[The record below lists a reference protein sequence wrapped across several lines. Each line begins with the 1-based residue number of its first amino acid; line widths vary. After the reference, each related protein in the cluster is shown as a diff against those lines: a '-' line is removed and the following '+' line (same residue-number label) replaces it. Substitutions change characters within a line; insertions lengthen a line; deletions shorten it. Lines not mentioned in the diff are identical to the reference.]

1 MTRLLVLLRLVIG
14 PNLQQRFRTLVTLLG
29 IAISVSLVAWNLR
42 GFDVVRSQVRSA
54 AEKQQ
59 GRFDAVMVPKDFRG
73 ARLDPALIEA
83 ISHDEAVAEAD
94 AAVKSRVRLIRP
106 PEVQQRGPFGGT
118 TVVGTAAAQPPQPL
132 VQGRWLGSGEN
143 ETVVGE
149 QFSKQYQLSL
159 GDTVVVAGM
168 GGELT
173 LTVVGVVPGAP
184 APVQGVRMMPPAHLG
199 DLFVSAATAAKLNG
213 YGDRPSMLCIVLHD
227 PESAAEFAAAWQS
240 RLAQATPEATM
251 RLLKVTDDDPMGAP
265 PGTMQQMLFANATVL
280 AFLAALFIIF
290 VTLSANVRERTRQFA
305 ILRALALSRS
315 QLIAMVA
322 LEALLLAVAGWAVG
336 LVLIKGFL
344 ITGRLL
350 GGSVAAFRSNMFSP
364 APLGKQIVLVSLAAA
379 VVGALAAAVL
389 PAWQACRI
397 SPVDI
402 LGGQTERRQGRFPL
416 AMILVGLVLIAVNP
430 VIIVLARHSEAVRS
444 GLAHLWGLGS
454 RGFATPLAGSAAMI
468 VGFVL
473 IAPLAVLAAE
483 RLFAPLAAWALRLDR
498 RFLRGQLSGNL
509 RRTTGT
515 TIALS
520 VGLTLFIT
528 SLVWGY
534 SMLVPFTP
542 TEGLPRM
549 LVAMLPAG
557 LPDSAVADV
566 QAARGIKA
574 GECLPVAVEQP
585 RLTAEMLASPAFAH
599 IDPQQQHII
608 VMGVDPGRAFGGD
621 RPLFRLDFVAGTP
634 ETAAGEMAAGRGCV
648 VPDHFCTQTGLGL
661 GDSFSVDVPNV
672 PGRQV
677 SYRIVG
683 VASVPGWN
691 WLTKFSETRRR
702 AGRALAMIFVDYR
715 QARAD
720 YALDRVS
727 YFWANVESGT
737 TAAQIQKELEPLAR
751 RHAGIQA
758 DVPEVGRAVIGSQYV
773 KVTDREEVLTMLMRR
788 ANDVIWALTWLP
800 LITLVISSL
809 AVFNAVAASVR
820 SRFWQFGVLRG
831 VGLTGGQLL
840 RLILAESILI
850 GGAACVLSLT
860 AGIALAWCGTRL
872 CTLFFFFGGH
882 TPPLV
887 LPWSLTLGLLLA
899 LGLCLLAAAIP
910 AIRAATSE
918 PLKYIQGGRLAA

>member
-1 MTRLLVLLRLVIG
+1 MIRLLVLLRLVIG
-14 PNLQQRFRTLVTLLG
+14 PNLQRRFRTLVTLLG
-29 IAISVSLVAWNLR
+29 IGISVSLVAWNLR
-42 GFDVVRSQVRSA
+42 GFDVVRAQVRSA
-54 AEKQQ
+54 AEQQQ
-59 GRFDAVMVPKDFRG
+59 GRFDAVIVPKDFRG
-73 ARLDPALIEA
+73 ARLDTAVVEA
-83 ISHDEAVAEAD
+83 VGQDKAVAETD

-106 PEVQQRGPFGGT
+106 QEVQQRGPFGGT

-132 VQGRWLGSGEN
+132 VEGRWLGRGEN
-143 ETVVGE
+143 EAVVGE
-149 QFSKQYQLSL
+149 QFRRKYHLSL

-168 GGELT
+168 GSELT

-184 APVQGVRMMPPAHLG
+184 PPVQGVRMMPAAHLG
-199 DLFVSAATAAKLNG
+199 DLFVSGATAAKLNG
-213 YGDRPSMLCIVLHD
+213 YSDRPSMLCIVLND
-227 PESAAEFAAAWQS
+227 PEASAEFAAAWQG

-265 PGTMQQMLFANATVL
+265 PGTMQQMLLANGTIL
-280 AFLAALFIIF
+280 ACLAAMFIIF
-290 VTLSANVRERTRQFA
+290 VTLSANVRERIRQFA

-315 QLIAMVA
+315 QLIAMVV
-322 LEALLLAVAGWAVG
+322 LEALLLAVGGWAVG

-344 ITGRLL
+344 VVGHAL
-350 GGSVAAFRSNMFSP
+350 GGSVAAFRSSMFSP
-364 APLGKQIVLVSLAAA
+364 APLGEQIVRVSLLAA

-402 LGGQTERRQGRFPL
+402 LGGQTERRHGRFPV
-416 AMILVGLVLIAVNP
+416 AMVLLGLMLIAVNP
-430 VIIVLARHSEAVRS
+430 VIIVLARYSEAVRS
-444 GLAHLWGLGS
+444 GLAHLWGLGP
-454 RGFATPLAGSAAMI
+454 RGFAAPLVGSVAMI

-473 IAPLAVLAAE
+473 IAPAAVVAAE
-483 RLFAPLAAWALRLDR
+483 RLFGPLVAWGLRLDR

-509 RRTTGT
+509 WRTTGT

-520 VGLTLFIT
+520 IGLTLFIT
-528 SLVWGY
+528 SVVWGY

-549 LVAMLPAG
+549 LVAVLPAG

-585 RLTAEMLASPAFAH
+585 RLTAEMLASPPFAH
-599 IDPQQQHII
+599 IDAQQQHLM

-621 RPLFRLDFVAGTP
+621 RPLFDLDFVAGRP
-634 ETAAGEMAAGRGCV
+634 EAAAREMASGRGCV

-661 GDSFSVDVPNV
+661 GDSFSLDVPNV

-702 AGRALAMIFVDYR
+702 AGRALAMIFVDYE
-715 QARAD
+715 QARTD
-720 YALDRVS
+720 YALDRVG
-727 YFWANVESGT
+727 YFWANVESGV
-737 TAAQIQKELEPLAR
+737 TAGQIQKELEPLAR
-751 RHAGIQA
+751 RHAGVQA
-758 DVPEVGRAVIGSQYV
+758 DVPEVGRAAVGSQYI

-788 ANDVIWALTWLP
+788 ANDVIWSLTWLP

-809 AVFNAVAASVR
+809 AVFNAIVASVR

-840 RLILAESILI
+840 RLILGESVLI
-850 GGAACVLSLT
+850 CGAACVLSLT

-887 LPWSLTLGLLLA
+887 LPWSLALGLLLTF
-899 LGLCLLAAAIP
+899 GLCLLAAAIP
-910 AIRAATSE
+910 AIQAATRE